1 MAHAKLA
8 IGGRAGVQR
17 VRMLDGEEV
26 KATKYFGRHAGHGN
40 YMAGY
45 IGTPGELVCDDHGK
59 PIPFK
64 QIGRLV

>member
-17 VRMLDGEEV
+17 TRMLDGEEV

-45 IGTPGELVCDDHGK
+45 TSMGNRICDDKGK
-59 PIPFK
+59 PIPFR
-64 QIGRLV
+64 QIGQLV